1 METEPVSA
9 QHRPDDGNS
18 QAHSLQADSVGIS
31 AVRDYLQQLQ
41 QQICA
46 TLADIDGVADFAR
59 DEWQREAGG
68 GGITRVLHD
77 GRVFEQ
83 AGVAFSYIHG
93 DQLPAP
99 ASANRPELAGR
110 SFQAMGV
117 SLVIHPRNPNVPTS
131 HANVRMFVAEAE
143 DQPPVWWFGGG
154 YDLTPFYPQLE
165 DIQHWHNTARAACEP
180 FGDDVYPRYKDWCDR
195 YFYLRHRDET
205 RGVGGLFY
213 DDLNEWSF
221 ATCFDFMRR
230 SATVICR
237 PIRQS
242 CGDAWSRTTT
252 SSSARFNST
261 AVAVMSSSTCCM
273 IAAPCLVCS
282 PVAAPNPSS
291 CRCRRWRAGTTTGS
305 PMQTAARRCCIAVS
319 SHATGLTRNLC
330 SASMV

>member
-1 METEPVSA
+1 MDIRTTSSQSA
-9 QHRPDDGNS
+9 STDKDSGRQ
-18 QAHSLQADSVGIS
+18 QTLQADDAGI
-31 AVRDYLQQLQ
+31 ATVKTYLEQLQ
-41 QQICA
+41 KRICD
-46 TLADIDGVADFAR
+46 TLADIDGAADFAR

-83 AGVAFSYIHG
+83 AGVAFSHIHG
-93 DQLPAP
+93 DELPAP

-165 DIQHWHNTARAACEP
+165 DIQHWHDTARAACDP
-180 FGDDVYPRYKDWCDR
+180 FGADVYARYKDWCDR

-213 DDLNEWSF
+213 DDLNEWPF
-221 ATCFDFMRR
+221 ATCFDFMQAVGNSYLEAYTPIVRR
-230 SATVICR
+230 RMEQAYDEQQREFQLYRRGRYVEFNLLYDRGTLFGLQSGGRTESILMSMPPMARWHYDWQPSA
-237 PIRQS
+237 
-242 CGDAWSRTTT
+242 DSRE
-252 SSSARFNST
+252 ALLYR
-261 AVAVMSSSTCCM
+261 
-273 IAAPCLVCS
+273 CLKPRDWLS
-282 PVAAPNPSS
+282 EEA
-291 CRCRRWRAGTTTGS
+291 
-305 PMQTAARRCCIAVS
+305 
-319 SHATGLTRNLC
+319 L
-330 SASMV
+330 